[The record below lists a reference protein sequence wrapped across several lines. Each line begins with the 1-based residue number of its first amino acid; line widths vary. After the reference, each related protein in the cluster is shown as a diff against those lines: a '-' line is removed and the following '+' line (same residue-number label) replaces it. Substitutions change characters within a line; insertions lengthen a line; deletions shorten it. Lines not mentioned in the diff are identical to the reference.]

1 MCLAFMTRS
10 LIIFFP
16 FKMAAKLVKAEK
28 PVMFQLEKD
37 GEKLMIGSQ
46 VGHSLSLVKGAL
58 YKKFPSLWRRCVTSE
73 ERQRLSTI
81 GISYSNLSN
90 ANIML
95 VKAAEVDDLLK
106 GNYDNFRIRP
116 YSPNSS
122 PKTPSRLPP
131 KPFNRPYSIY
141 PSLAALRNYQ
151 IQPSESSAIHLTAVA
166 HLTTS
171 QNPRRNTAE
180 RNLRRKRILP
190 FLR

>member
-1 MCLAFMTRS
+1 MCLAFMHS
-10 LIIFFP
+10 FCCFVSFS
-16 FKMAAKLVKAEK
+16 FKMAAKLIKGEK
-28 PVMFQLEKD
+28 PVVFQLEEN
-37 GEKLMIGSQ
+37 GERLMIGSQ

-73 ERQRLSTI
+73 ERQLLSSI

-95 VKAAEVDDLLK
+95 VKATEVEDLLK
-106 GNYDNFRIRP
+106 GNVDNLRIRT

-122 PKTPSRLPP
+122 PKTPSRLAQ
-131 KPFNRPYSIY
+131 KALNRPY
-141 PSLAALRNYQ
+141 PSPVAFRNLQ
-151 IQPSESSAIHLTAVA
+151 IQPSAESSAIHLSGVA

-171 QNPRRNTAE
+171 PNPKIRNLAE